1 MSRDG
6 ASRFTADTLDTAV
19 VGAGVGGLYTTWRL
33 LACGQP
39 PDGIG
44 VFEASERVGG
54 RLFSVSKPGTP
65 GIAAEFG
72 EMRFLASHTL
82 ITSIATKFD
91 LATREFPAGGPENI
105 LCFATKKALA
115 DGMQALPDSVAA
127 AVKSDPPLRKEF
139 SERQNLHLGKYGR
152 SHGSNQQ
159 SLGDR
164 KDTRLLDHATTVE
177 VLGHRRG
184 TCSSGARLL
193 RVLPL

>member
-6 ASRFTADTLDTAV
+6 VSRFTADTLDTAV

-72 EMRFLASHTL
+72 EMRFLASHAL

-105 LCFATKKALA
+105 LCFATEKALWTA
-115 DGMQALPDSVAA
+115 CRPCQTPSR
-127 AVKSDPPLRKEF
+127 PPLNQIR
-139 SERQNLHLGKYGR
+139 LYGK
-152 SHGSNQQ
+152 
-159 SLGDR
+159 
-164 KDTRLLDHATTVE
+164 
-177 VLGHRRG
+177 
-184 TCSSGARLL
+184 SSPNAKTFI
-193 RVLPL
+193 